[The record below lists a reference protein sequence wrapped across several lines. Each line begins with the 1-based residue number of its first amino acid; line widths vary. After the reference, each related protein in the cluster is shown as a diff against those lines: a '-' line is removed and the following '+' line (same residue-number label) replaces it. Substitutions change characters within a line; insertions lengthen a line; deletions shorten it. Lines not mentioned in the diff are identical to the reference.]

1 MDKKII
7 ILVISIATVLFA
19 CNNGTSETE
28 ELENLANDLTEV
40 QSDEVT
46 DDAVSGT
53 SYNEMILGKW
63 DYVETI
69 TTVGD
74 MEVNIKAMESWTM
87 EYKEDM
93 TFHEVSVLDK
103 EYILDDSYTIEDN
116 VLRRKGA
123 IEVTIDELTSDKLVI
138 GSLGSKMVFKKIK

>member
-1 MDKKII
+1 MDKKFVII
-7 ILVISIATVLFA
+7 FTFVATVLYA
-19 CNNGTSETE
+19 CNNGPAETDN
-28 ELENLANDLTEV
+28 LENLVNDLAEE
-40 QSDEVT
+40 QSDEVS
-46 DDAVSGT
+46 DDAANSKNY
-53 SYNEMILGKW
+53 SEMIIGKW

-74 MEVNIKAMESWTM
+74 MEVNVKAMESWTM
-87 EYKEDM
+87 EYRKDL

-138 GSLGSKMVFKKIK
+138 GSLGSKMVFKRVN